1 MPSSLR
7 ASARLQRRTGCLGC
21 LGRLALI
28 LAGGVVAGAV
38 LLVAI
43 DHVFVPWAFYLG
55 GTRHVLPVW
64 QGIGRMRG
72 PGGDYIV
79 SLWISP
85 ARPDRTFHLPSVD
98 GQAYLCTPRGDRFL
112 QRATGYFTSKIGAD
126 TDGKQM
132 EFELRR
138 RPLLWR
144 VIGGDERPCVD
155 LRGTW
160 RNSNLE
166 LDDDGSLS
174 RAFLPDGMLN
184 TGPPRNQPRTR
195 AHASLVLHEIPFSWR
210 LADCRASD
218 R

>member
-1 MPSSLR
+1 ML
-7 ASARLQRRTGCLGC
+7 
-21 LGRLALI
+21 
-28 LAGGVVAGAV
+28 
-38 LLVAI
+38 
-43 DHVFVPWAFYLG
+43 
-55 GTRHVLPVW
+55 
-64 QGIGRMRG
+64 
-72 PGGDYIV
+72 
-79 SLWISP
+79 
-85 ARPDRTFHLPSVD
+85 
-98 GQAYLCTPRGDRFL
+98 
-112 QRATGYFTSKIGAD
+112 RATGYFTSKIGAD

-144 VIGGDERPCVD
+144 VIGGDERPRVD

-174 RAFLPDGMLN
+174 RAFLPDGMLY

-210 LADCRASD
+210 LMDCRASD